1 MESSEPKPFYVS
13 GTPEA
18 GELTHRDNE
27 RFFSEDSLGQLSK
40 FGLPFPKEFY
50 LIRRLIPVATGIART
65 RDSSPIY
72 TYIAGDGSTNP
83 RFKASTPDG
92 SQSALFEILDARNKN
107 GNRIFALYNV
117 NDAIVC
123 SLGRDYRAPRNLRLA
138 VDTYLSTGKF
148 PSHLRLVNSL
158 Q

>member
-92 SQSALFEILDARNKN
+92 SKSEVFKLLVAKNKQ
-107 GNRIFALYNV
+107 GNSVLCLYNV
-117 NDAIVC
+117 NEDRVC

-138 VDTYLSTGKF
+138 VNTYLSTGEF